1 MRDSFTE
8 ERPAPV
14 MGKFRGVLISPDVFV
29 IDASTVRGKKKKE
42 RSRQLG
48 ALENCSRNAVRNAG
62 YVRGSLAF
70 RCFSDVLRTRDIYLI

>member
-29 IDASTVRGKKKKE
+29 IDASTVRGKKKKNAPVNLALLKIAQGT
-42 RSRQLG
+42 RSETPVMF
-48 ALENCSRNAVRNAG
+48 AEV
-62 YVRGSLAF
+62 
-70 RCFSDVLRTRDIYLI
+70 